1 MSYYLASRKDMWDI
15 LRQEVAREDLQAKD
29 MVETL
34 RGLPY
39 LNAFLRVRLHLNL
52 NLALLLISS
61 QRNYLEPTVQLTS
74 SLNVLSQQVGPR
86 WTGTFYPRER

>member
-1 MSYYLASRKDMWDI
+1 MWDI

-61 QRNYLEPTVQLTS
+61 QRNYLEPTGQLTS
-74 SLNVLSQQVGPR
+74 SLSVWFQ
-86 WTGTFYPRER
+86 